1 MIKTQEIEINGRKLI
16 RTYSDT
22 GYMIENQQGV
32 KYSEA
37 VDPENSGRTYTET
50 DEKIPEM
57 EIDAQEALDII
68 TGVK

>member
-1 MIKTQEIEINGRKLI
+1 MIKTQKIEINGRKLV

-32 KYSEA
+32 RYSEA
-37 VDPENSGRTYTET
+37 IDPENSGRTYTET
-50 DEKIPEM
+50 DEKISEI

>member
-1 MIKTQEIEINGRKLI
+1 MIKTQIIEINGRKLV

-32 KYSEA
+32 RYSEA

-50 DEKIPEM
+50 NEKIPEM
-57 EIDAQEALDII
+57 EDEVLDESME
-68 TGVK
+68 

>member
-1 MIKTQEIEINGRKLI
+1 MIKTQEIEMNGRKLV

-32 KYSEA
+32 RYSEA

-57 EIDAQEALDII
+57 EDEIFNELI
-68 TGVK
+68 G